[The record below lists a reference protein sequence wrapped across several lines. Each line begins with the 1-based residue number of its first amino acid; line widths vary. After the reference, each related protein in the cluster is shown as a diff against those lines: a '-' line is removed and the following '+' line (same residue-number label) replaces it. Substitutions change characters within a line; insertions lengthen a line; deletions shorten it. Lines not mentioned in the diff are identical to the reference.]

1 MYATHGCHKIG
12 GRQPKRRGRQDSR
25 QARPYTLAVALP
37 FLATRATFARSIRV
51 FGRSPHRLYFSPE
64 QPHAVPHETAEQ
76 ALSGVR
82 PYNNES
88 GSF

>member
-1 MYATHGCHKIG
+1 MAVTRLVGDSLTAGVVRIRDRLDRVPSLWHYHSWRLARHSPARFGC
-12 GRQPKRRGRQDSR
+12 S
-25 QARPYTLAVALP
+25 VAC
-37 FLATRATFARSIRV
+37 
-51 FGRSPHRLYFSPE
+51 SPHRLYFSPE